1 MKKFVSLAMASI
13 LATSVLAGC
22 GSSEPT
28 TTGTEGGTDTATEG
42 EGSGEALKVA
52 MTTDSGTIDDK
63 SFNQGTWEGIL
74 KYEEENAGAIETHYV
89 KPAGEAEADYLA
101 AYADLVDS
109 GYEVIFSPG
118 FKFETA
124 VYKAQELYP
133 DVKFVIL
140 DGYPHSGDYA
150 ETIGT
155 NTESI
160 FFAEHESGFYAGIAA
175 ALESKTGKVGF
186 IGGME
191 IPAVQKFGWGY
202 TAGVAYAN
210 KTYGTNAQVT
220 NYVYQGTFN
229 DVAAG
234 QTLAGAFYNDGVDVV
249 FHAAGGVGV
258 GVINEGKT
266 RRSAGEDVWV
276 IGVDV
281 DQYNEGIMED
291 GTSVVLTS
299 AKKELGNAAYETI
312 DDIVNGEFKGGQ
324 KVVLDSS
331 NGGVGLPAENPN
343 LSEDTVAKYNETFAK
358 VASGEIVVPGT
369 VEELEAFLT
378 AYGYTTAPGVT
389 Y

>member
-22 GSSEPT
+22 GSEEPA
-28 TTGTEGGTDTATEG
+28 TTGTEG
-42 EGSGEALKVA
+42 SGDAAASGDVLKVA

-74 KYEEENAGAIETHYV
+74 KYEEENAGVIETHYV
-89 KPAGEAEADYLA
+89 KPSGEAEADYLA
-101 AYADLVDS
+101 AYADLVDA

-140 DGYPHSGDYA
+140 DGYPHNGDYT
-150 ETIGT
+150 EVIND

-160 FFAEHESGFYAGIAA
+160 FFAEHESGFYAGITA
-175 ALESKTGKVGF
+175 ALQSKTGKVGF

-191 IPAVQKFGWGY
+191 IPAVQKFGWGFV
-202 TAGVAYAN
+202 AGVAYAN
-210 KTYGTNAQVT
+210 ETYGTNAQVT
-220 NYVYQGTFN
+220 QYIYQGTFN

-291 GTSVVLTS
+291 GTSVILTS
-299 AKKELGNAAYETI
+299 ATKQLGNAAYNTI
-312 DDIVNGEFKGGQ
+312 DEIVNGEFKGGQ
-324 KVVLDSS
+324 TITLDSS

-343 LSEDTVAKYNETFAK
+343 LSEDTIAKYNETFEK
-358 VASGEIVVPGT
+358 VASGELVVPST
-369 VEELEAFLT
+369 LEELDSFLT
-378 AYGYTTAPGVT
+378 TYGYTSAPGVT

>member
-13 LATSVLAGC
+13 LAISTLAGC
-22 GSSEPT
+22 GSKEEAAPAAEGGAAG
-28 TTGTEGGTDTATEG
+28 GTEAAAPAEV
-42 EGSGEALKVA
+42 LKVA

-89 KPAGEAEADYLA
+89 KPTGEAEADYLN
-101 AYADLVDS
+101 AYADLVDA
-109 GYEVIFSPG
+109 GYQVIFSPG

-140 DGYPHSGDYA
+140 DGYPHNGDYNA
-150 ETIGT
+150 DVKE

-160 FFAEHESGFYAGIAA
+160 FFAEHESGFYAGIAS
-175 ALESKTGKVGF
+175 ALQSKTGKLGF

-191 IPAVQKFGWGY
+191 IPAVQKFGWGFVS
-202 TAGVAYAN
+202 GVAYAN

-220 NYVYQGTFN
+220 QYIYQGTFN

-266 RRSAGEDVWV
+266 RRTAGEDVWV
-276 IGVDV
+276 VGVDV
-281 DQYNEGIMED
+281 DQYAEGIMED
-291 GTSVVLTS
+291 GTSAILTS
-299 AKKELGNAAYETI
+299 AQKDLGNAAYNTI
-312 DDIVNGEFKGGQ
+312 QEIIDGQFKAGQ
-324 KVVLDSS
+324 TIVLDSS

-343 LSEDTVAKYNETFAK
+343 LTAETIAKYEETFAK
-358 VASGEIVVPGT
+358 VAAGEIAVPAS
-369 VEELEAFLT
+369 VEDLQAFLT
-378 AYGYTTAPGVT
+378 TYGYTSASGVS

>member
-13 LATSVLAGC
+13 LVLSTLAGC
-22 GSSEPT
+22 GSEPT
-28 TTGTEGGTDTATEG
+28 TEAEGGAEATGG
-42 EGSGEALKVA
+42 EPLKVA

-63 SFNQGTWEGIL
+63 SFNQGTWEGII

-89 KPAGEAEADYLA
+89 KPTGEAEADYLN
-101 AYADLVDS
+101 AYADLVDA

-133 DVKFVIL
+133 DVKFIIL

-150 ETIGT
+150 EVIAP

-160 FFAEHESGFYAGIAA
+160 FFAEEESGFYAGITA
-175 ALESKTGKVGF
+175 ALETKTGKVGF

-202 TAGVAYAN
+202 VAGVAYAN
-210 KTYGTNAQVT
+210 QTYGTNAQVT

-234 QTLAGAFYNDGVDVV
+234 QTLAGTFYNDGVDIV

-281 DQYNEGIMED
+281 YQYNEGIM
-291 GTSVVLTS
+291 
-299 AKKELGNAAYETI
+299 
-312 DDIVNGEFKGGQ
+312 
-324 KVVLDSS
+324 
-331 NGGVGLPAENPN
+331 
-343 LSEDTVAKYNETFAK
+343 
-358 VASGEIVVPGT
+358 
-369 VEELEAFLT
+369 
-378 AYGYTTAPGVT
+378 
-389 Y
+389 